1 MTGATGATSGG
12 SMAEGI
18 GARPAD
24 TAQLAPGGQNGLP
37 AVLVVEDEE
46 GVRTTIA
53 AILRSAGY
61 VVHEAPDGEIALT
74 MLDAGVS
81 DVMVLDVRMPNRD
94 GISVLENLP
103 SPPVTI
109 LMSAQSLEP
118 DAYDRVRQKVFAH
131 LRKPFRPERLIET
144 VESAFGGEEP

>member
-1 MTGATGATSGG
+1 MSGTNGATPRGAEPEGVG
-12 SMAEGI
+12 APMAETGHD
-18 GARPAD
+18 AS
-24 TAQLAPGGQNGLP
+24 LP

-118 DAYDRVRQKVFAH
+118 DAYNRVRQKVFAH

-144 VESAFGGEEP
+144 VESAFEQEET

>member
-1 MTGATGATSGG
+1 MTGATGATSEGPA
-12 SMAEGI
+12 AEGV
-18 GARPAD
+18 GTPHNGN
-24 TAQLAPGGQNGLP
+24 TANNDLP

-144 VESAFGGEEP
+144 VESAFGGEEA

>member
-1 MTGATGATSGG
+1 MTETAGTTPTPERITAPGAGAT
-12 SMAEGI
+12 
-18 GARPAD
+18 PA
-24 TAQLAPGGQNGLP
+24 PLP

-53 AILRSAGY
+53 AILRSAGF
-61 VVHEAPDGEIALT
+61 VVHEAPDGEIAMT

-109 LMSAQSLEP
+109 LMSAQSIEP
-118 DAYDRVRQKVFAH
+118 DAYGRVRSKVFAH

-144 VESAFGGEEP
+144 VEAAFGGEE

>member
-1 MTGATGATSGG
+1 MSGTNGANPQGAQADGVG
-12 SMAEGI
+12 APRAETE
-18 GARPAD
+18 RD
-24 TAQLAPGGQNGLP
+24 ETLP

-118 DAYDRVRQKVFAH
+118 DAYNRVRQKVFAH

-144 VESAFGGEEP
+144 VESAFHEET